1 MGRIRPVGIND
12 GPEVVSL
19 DGLGEGQS
27 ERGPEARK
35 HTFWLSEMIWTS
47 LTTTQSQKKASRGD
61 QVSNGS
67 R

>member
-1 MGRIRPVGIND
+1 MGRIMPVEIDD
-12 GPEVVSL
+12 GPEMVSL
-19 DGLGEGQS
+19 DGLGEGQP
-27 ERGPEARK
+27 ERELEARR